1 MVKKCTVETD
11 IDWWVGEKRSNLRNY
26 IYSIERDTYP
36 SK

>member
-11 IDWWVGEKRSNLRNY
+11 IDWWVGEKRSILRNT
-26 IYSIERDTYP
+26 IAFIERDTYP